1 MKHPLSFLGGCIAGV
16 MAMYYLDQRNGARRR
31 AMVRDKLVAAGH
43 DVADYAQAKGKRIA
57 DQAHGVMATGSLHRT
72 TRRPPE
78 SDAQLRERIRAQLGH
93 LLSHPRLVDVQVDN
107 GCVCLTGHALR
118 SELDRVKTELRGMA
132 GVCEVE
138 SRLEAHERPE
148 ELQNIPAH
156 AAAGAT
162 AGTPA

>member
-57 DQAHGVMATGSLHRT
+57 DRAQGVMATGSLDRT

-78 SDAQLRERIRAQLGH
+78 SDEQLRERVRARLGH

-118 SELDRVKTELRGMA
+118 SELDRLTAELRGMA

-138 SRLEAHERPE
+138 SRLQPHDKAE
-148 ELQNIPAH
+148 EMQNIPAYAM
-156 AAAGAT
+156 AAAT
-162 AGTPA
+162 T